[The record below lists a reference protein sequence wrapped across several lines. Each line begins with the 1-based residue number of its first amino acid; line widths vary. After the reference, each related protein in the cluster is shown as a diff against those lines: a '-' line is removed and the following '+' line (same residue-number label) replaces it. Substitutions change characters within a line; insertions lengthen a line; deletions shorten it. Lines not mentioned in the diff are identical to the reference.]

1 MGWESRLSRMNP
13 TIHRAFR
20 SGRTAEYHSTTNLT
34 STQIE
39 FVEVDSAEG
48 ENETPGRVMRI
59 EILPNA
65 LPVHPIPSDSLW
77 IQDVEWIV
85 VDVTQGVSQIFQLV
99 LHRNG
104 C

>member
-1 MGWESRLSRMNP
+1 MNS

-20 SGRTAEYHSTTNLT
+20 SGRTAVYHSTTNLT

-48 ENETPGRVMRI
+48 ENEAPGRVMRI
-59 EILPNA
+59 EILPSA
-65 LPVHPIPSDSLW
+65 LPVPPIPADTMW
-77 IQDVEWIV
+77 IGDVEWIV
-85 VDVTQGVSQIFQLV
+85 VDVTQGMSQIFQLV

-104 C
+104 G